1 MRWLLFLSRVAFI
14 FGIFI
19 LVEISR
25 QISDWTQEEPISSSI
40 ITVGSVLGLV
50 LIPVV
55 NICYVVVFIAKRKLV
70 EFVPRWLVIANFL
83 FLLLLLFYIF
93 YLNDPYYHQQ

>member
-19 LVEISR
+19 LIEISR
-25 QISDWTQEEPISSSI
+25 QIRNWTAEEAISSSI
-40 ITVGSVLGLV
+40 ITMAAVLGLV
-50 LIPVV
+50 FIPAV
-55 NICYVVVFIAKRKLV
+55 NICYLVVLIWKRKLAA
-70 EFVPRWLVIANFL
+70 FVPRWLIISNLV

-93 YLNDPYYHQQ
+93 YLNDPYYNPQ